1 MPIAFSICVAVGW
14 PTVTSSVS
22 IADIATTVAWTT
34 AKAYTAAVTTTY
46 TVSICFS
53 ITFPVTEVQF
63 PFGESAELLSSS

>member
-22 IADIATTVAWTT
+22 IGDIDT
-34 AKAYTAAVTTTY
+34 AQAYTAAVATTY